1 MIRNII
7 LIFIIIFSFKSIAE
21 DISEFEIEGISI
33 GDSLLD
39 FMSEEEII
47 KGIELSKSVY
57 NYLNDDFGEVYMYEN
72 LETYQRISFFVK
84 LKDKNFSIYAIYGSI
99 SFDNKLNKC
108 LAKQKEIEA
117 EFSLIFKNAKKDNYS
132 TEFDWDPTGESVSYN
147 IEIILDT
154 GDGIS
159 INCAKYKKSLK
170 IENNWEDSL
179 QVGLIDKEVFDW
191 FSSPIQ

>member
-1 MIRNII
+1 M
-7 LIFIIIFSFKSIAE
+7 
-21 DISEFEIEGISI
+21 
-33 GDSLLD
+33 
-39 FMSEEEII
+39 
-47 KGIELSKSVY
+47 
-57 NYLNDDFGEVYMYEN
+57 
-72 LETYQRISFFVK
+72 
-84 LKDKNFSIYAIYGSI
+84 
-99 SFDNKLNKC
+99 NKC